1 MDLILAF
8 VWGMITVVYTLM
20 ALVVVQMR
28 KSVKELESQIRD
40 TNETFQDVYR
50 QLEEKEGKSV
60 DYTDS
65 LHSKHEQDLNE
76 LYRYIDSR
84 FDKFQSKLESD
95 AAHKV
100 QKLKTQFDEFEKAY
114 RNTK

>member
-1 MDLILAF
+1 MDIILAF

-40 TNETFQDVYR
+40 TNQTLQDVYK
-50 QLEEKEGKSV
+50 QLEEKEDSLIR
-60 DYTDS
+60 YTDE
-65 LHSKHEQDLNE
+65 LHHNNENNMNE

-84 FDKFQSKLESD
+84 FDKFEN
-95 AAHKV
+95 KV
-100 QKLKTQFDEFEKAY
+100 INKKEILKG
-114 RNTK
+114 

>member
-1 MDLILAF
+1 MDIILAF

-40 TNETFQDVYR
+40 TNETLQDVYK
-50 QLEEKEGKSV
+50 QLEEKESSLIR
-60 DYTDS
+60 YTDE
-65 LHSKHEQDLNE
+65 LHHNNENTMIE

-84 FDKFQSKLESD
+84 FDKFEN
-95 AAHKV
+95 KV
-100 QKLKTQFDEFEKAY
+100 INKKEILKV
-114 RNTK
+114 